1 MGEGRGRGASR
12 GGGDR
17 GRGSSRGGDRGRGA
31 SRGSSRGGGDRGRG
45 GSRGG
50 DRGGRGGS
58 RGGDRGGRGGG
69 GRGRGGAGAKRV
81 WNEGNSDASDDE
93 KPTKKRDIKAGDK
106 TKKPSSKG
114 GKPVEAAKNR
124 RQKQNISDLTKKLRI
139 NYNKLLMKKKEMAN
153 EEKHAVVEDCIKL
166 IGDKYADLCFK
177 HDGSRILQQLLK
189 FGNKPHRITIC
200 DALKNTFVDLATN
213 KYSHYLASK
222 MYFYA
227 PTEELKAFMRLK
239 MAS

>member
-12 GGGDR
+12 GGDRGGRGGGRGGDR
-17 GRGSSRGGDRGRGA
+17 GGRGGGDRGRGA

-50 DRGGRGGS
+50 S
-58 RGGDRGGRGGG
+58 RGGRGGG
-69 GRGRGGAGAKRV
+69 RGGAGVKRV

-106 TKKPSSKG
+106 KDFKKSSKG
-114 GKPVEAAKNR
+114 GKPVEAPKNR

-177 HDGSRILQQLLK
+177 HDGSRILQ
-189 FGNKPHRITIC
+189 
-200 DALKNTFVDLATN
+200 
-213 KYSHYLASK
+213 
-222 MYFYA
+222 
-227 PTEELKAFMRLK
+227 
-239 MAS
+239 